1 MHDLWPRRRWK
12 SRTQQDAA
20 FEALAVREGGLD
32 ATQIMGRKE
41 VMTEMDVRAPL
52 NPRGDT
58 GARTLGFE
66 DPRFSKAG

>member
-1 MHDLWPRRRWK
+1 
-12 SRTQQDAA
+12 
-20 FEALAVREGGLD
+20 
-32 ATQIMGRKE
+32 MGRKE